1 MGGIA
6 NPRHESSEFDSHA
19 GFQKLYG
26 AVAQLGE
33 QRTHIPRV
41 VGSIPTSTTKV
52 WVARL
57 GVRQRTVNPS
67 RETSCLVRHQGNP
80 PKHCPRG
87 EIGKLTALKMPRCNG
102 LSVQV
107 RPRAPNNLT

>member
-33 QRTHIPRV
+33 QRT
-41 VGSIPTSTTKV
+41 
-52 WVARL
+52 L
-57 GVRQRTVNPS
+57 
-67 RETSCLVRHQGNP
+67 
-80 PKHCPRG
+80 
-87 EIGKLTALKMPRCNG
+87 KL
-102 LSVQV
+102 
-107 RPRAPNNLT
+107 